1 MEGAEAGGEGSS
13 APGRGRGAARALL
26 VVAHTIREERGGEG
40 RKGETERERE
50 RFSGASKVRVRASG
64 RERDTH
70 HTGCVA
76 LSRRRSE
83 VYTKSSLEEKWEN

>member
-40 RKGETERERE
+40 RRKGETERERDSVEHPKCVCVQVVE
-50 RFSGASKVRVRASG
+50 R
-64 RERDTH
+64 ETH